1 MDFSKIKTWMK
12 KMHQILDLYEENE
25 AFTLTEKQLLLDYNT
40 RIHNEINKLK
50 IIEEEAEEFESMGHI
65 KERNIHVEQFVNI
78 ESPKKSEAIKK
89 EENSIESNVIPTE
102 ELTMDLYP
110 QLFDHLEVHDI
121 YSKLELK
128 PLQDIKSGMGLNEK
142 ILAQNELFNGDKA
155 AFDEV
160 IQHLNQCSD
169 FNSAKNYL
177 CQHVIPKYNWS
188 NASKEKTVD
197 SFIKLV
203 KRRHL

>member
-1 MDFSKIKTWMK
+1 
-12 KMHQILDLYEENE
+12 
-25 AFTLTEKQLLLDYNT
+25 
-40 RIHNEINKLK
+40 
-50 IIEEEAEEFESMGHI
+50 
-65 KERNIHVEQFVNI
+65 
-78 ESPKKSEAIKK
+78 
-89 EENSIESNVIPTE
+89 
-102 ELTMDLYP
+102 
-110 QLFDHLEVHDI
+110 
-121 YSKLELK
+121 
-128 PLQDIKSGMGLNEK
+128 MGLNEK